1 MLQKGCAS
9 RKINRMLLV
18 MGRIKQLPRRELA
31 RLMPAQRI
39 RADTF
44 KNFEELTHQKVNELP
59 QAQLLQKKHQKKVAQ
74 ISK

>member
-1 MLQKGCAS
+1 
-9 RKINRMLLV
+9 MLLV